1 MSIELH
7 IAPLIVYVDVELRRV
22 IIIAPVVAGIA
33 VPPPEYD
40 RSPAAFG
47 GAGNLLQAD
56 DVRGLVEEPARLQAG
71 GRGLE
76 ALGMA
81 DGALGV
87 AHSSGDKLV
96 GV

>member
-40 RSPAAFG
+40 RSPAADG
-47 GAGNLLQAD
+47 GAGFLLQAD
-56 DVRGLVEEPARLQAG
+56 DLRGLVKQFIRHFMDVP
-71 GRGLE
+71 
-76 ALGMA
+76 
-81 DGALGV
+81 
-87 AHSSGDKLV
+87 
-96 GV
+96 